1 METAMRQTWAFLFR
15 GYHITRRYIG
25 WVVVFNFYAV
35 VTSATVA
42 LIGVAENKPEL
53 TLTLVVGA
61 LLWNYLSWLYQEIA
75 MSIAYERWEGTLEYT
90 FMAPVSRAVHLLGVS
105 LFSLVN
111 SIVTSIIVLIGL
123 MLFTN
128 LTLRGANMFG
138 VVVVLGVSTLAFV
151 GLGLFAAVFPVM
163 SAERGAEA
171 THIFQG
177 SLLLVSGVYY
187 PVDVLP
193 GWMQPLS
200 AISPA
205 TYTLSACRKLF
216 GVGNSATTP
225 ELLAGAPLS
234 AVSYELLVLAVM
246 GAILL
251 PLGLMVFIRV
261 EAWAKSL
268 DIDIM
273 ATARATNAA
282 LPHLERAGEQG
293 GSGAILNIA
302 SISGYGASARSPAYG
317 AAKAAVISYTAS
329 QALLLAPKRIRVNA
343 IAPGSIEFPGGLWEQ
358 RKAAQPQLYN
368 AVLKSIPWGRLGRP
382 E

>member
-25 WVVVFNFYAV
+25 WVIVFNFYAL

-42 LIGVAENKPEL
+42 LIGVAENKPDL

-61 LLWNYLSWLYQEIA
+61 LLWNYLSWLYNEIA

-105 LFSLVN
+105 LFSLLN
-111 SIVTSIIVLIGL
+111 SIVTSVVVLVGL

-128 LTLRGANMFG
+128 LTLRGANLFG
-138 VVVVLGVSTLAFV
+138 VFVVLAVSTLAFV

-187 PVDVLP
+187 PVAVLP

-216 GVGNSATTP
+216 GVGNSASTP
-225 ELLAGAPLS
+225 QLLAGAPLS
-234 AVSYELLVLAVM
+234 AVTHELLILAVM

-261 EAWAKSL
+261 EAWAKKTGKL
-268 DIDIM
+268 
-273 ATARATNAA
+273 
-282 LPHLERAGEQG
+282 
-293 GSGAILNIA
+293 
-302 SISGYGASARSPAYG
+302 
-317 AAKAAVISYTAS
+317 
-329 QALLLAPKRIRVNA
+329 KRT
-343 IAPGSIEFPGGLWEQ
+343 G
-358 RKAAQPQLYN
+358 
-368 AVLKSIPWGRLGRP
+368 
-382 E
+382 

>member
-1 METAMRQTWAFLFR
+1 METVMRQTWAFLFR

-25 WVVVFNFYAV
+25 WVIVFNFYAL

-90 FMAPVSRAVHLLGVS
+90 FMAPVSRSVHLLGVS
-105 LFSLVN
+105 LFSLIN
-111 SIVTSIIVLIGL
+111 SIVTSVIVLLGL
-123 MLFTN
+123 IAFTDLN
-128 LTLRGANMFG
+128 LRGANLPG
-138 VVVVLGVSTLAFV
+138 VFVVLVVSTLAFV

-187 PVDVLP
+187 PIDVLP

-216 GVGNSATTP
+216 GVGNAASTS

-234 AVSYELLVLAVM
+234 AVSHELLILALM

-251 PLGLMVFIRV
+251 PLGLMTFVRV
-261 EAWAKSL
+261 EAWAKRTGKL
-268 DIDIM
+268 
-273 ATARATNAA
+273 
-282 LPHLERAGEQG
+282 
-293 GSGAILNIA
+293 
-302 SISGYGASARSPAYG
+302 
-317 AAKAAVISYTAS
+317 
-329 QALLLAPKRIRVNA
+329 KRT
-343 IAPGSIEFPGGLWEQ
+343 G
-358 RKAAQPQLYN
+358 
-368 AVLKSIPWGRLGRP
+368 
-382 E
+382 

>member
-25 WVVVFNFYAV
+25 WVIVFNFYAL

-42 LIGVAENKPEL
+42 LIGVAENKPDL

-61 LLWNYLSWLYQEIA
+61 LLWNYLSWLYNEIA

-105 LFSLVN
+105 LFSLLN
-111 SIVTSIIVLIGL
+111 SIVTSVIVLVGL
-123 MLFTN
+123 MAFTN
-128 LTLRGANMFG
+128 LTLRGANLFG
-138 VVVVLGVSTLAFV
+138 VLVVLAVSTLAFV

-193 GWMQPLS
+193 AWMQPLS

-234 AVSYELLVLAVM
+234 AVSHELLVLAVM

-261 EAWAKSL
+261 EAWAKKTGKL
-268 DIDIM
+268 
-273 ATARATNAA
+273 
-282 LPHLERAGEQG
+282 
-293 GSGAILNIA
+293 
-302 SISGYGASARSPAYG
+302 
-317 AAKAAVISYTAS
+317 
-329 QALLLAPKRIRVNA
+329 KRT
-343 IAPGSIEFPGGLWEQ
+343 G
-358 RKAAQPQLYN
+358 
-368 AVLKSIPWGRLGRP
+368 
-382 E
+382 